1 MPRKKQPSPKTRT
14 TPTPAVDAADTPPQY
29 ESAISQADLDQIIR
43 AHKLG
48 LRPPVRLE
56 GPLAPELRRV
66 SNVLSFLLAVF
77 EHCGSDGDLTVQ
89 EVAGGLVEV
98 LRHFESELEDL
109 VTVAG
114 QRDELHGYS
123 TNH

>member
-1 MPRKKQPSPKTRT
+1 MKARTKQQPKTST
-14 TPTPAVDAADTPPQY
+14 TPTPAIDAADTPPQY

-48 LRPPVRLE
+48 LRPPVRLT

-66 SNVLSFLLAVF
+66 SNVLAFLLAVF
-77 EHCGSDGDLTVQ
+77 EHCDDDLTVQ

-98 LRHFESELEDL
+98 LRHFESDLEDL
-109 VTVAG
+109 VDVA
-114 QRDELHGYS
+114 RH
-123 TNH
+123 